1 MATKITVALEDDLD
15 GGPAS
20 ETVRFGLGGA
30 QYEIDLNKKNA
41 RAFRKKLTPFVEHA
55 RQAGPTQRHGPARTA
70 SSRQRSADIRA
81 WAKAQGL
88 SVGDRGRIPASVVD
102 QYEATRRPLRTP
114 GHHRHEPIR
123 SDGLCPRPASQTAC
137 RWALPAARLWPHG
150 ARQAGRIRR
159 GQDIRLYRR
168 RHLGLAETPTPLTR
182 PGWRS
187 AAATA
192 VDGYTLRDRECRRE
206 RARCCRSAQRARQAV

>member
-20 ETVRFGLGGA
+20 ETVRFGLDNA

-55 RQAGPTQRHGPARTA
+55 RQAGPGQRRGPARTA

-81 WAKAQGL
+81 WAKATGL
-88 SVGDRGRIPASVVD
+88 AVSDRGRIPASVVD
-102 QYEATRRPLRTP
+102 QYEATTRRPLRTP

-123 SDGLCPRPASQTAC
+123 SDGLWAQPASQRRAGGPF
-137 RWALPAARLWPHG
+137 RLPAYNRMRRAS
-150 ARQAGRIRR
+150 GRAVSGGR
-159 GQDIRLYRR
+159 GQDIRRRRR
-168 RHLGLAETPTPLTR
+168 RHVALAATPTPSPR

-187 AAATA
+187 AA
-192 VDGYTLRDRECRRE
+192 GNPR
-206 RARCCRSAQRARQAV
+206 

>member
-55 RQAGPTQRHGPARTA
+55 RQAGPGQRRGPARTA

-81 WAKAQGL
+81 WAKATGL
-88 SVGDRGRIPASVVD
+88 AVSDRGRIPASVVD

-114 GHHRHEPIR
+114 GHHRHRPIC
-123 SDGLCPRPASQTAC
+123 SDGLWPRPASQRRAGGPF
-137 RWALPAARLWPHG
+137 RLPAYSRM
-150 ARQAGRIRR
+150 GRASGRAVSGGR
-159 GQDIRLYRR
+159 GQDIRPHRR
-168 RHLGLAETPTPLTR
+168 RHPGLAATPTPLTR
-182 PGWRS
+182 PGWRP
-187 AAATA
+187 AAVNNGRWLRTA
-192 VDGYTLRDRECRRE
+192 
-206 RARCCRSAQRARQAV
+206 

>member
-55 RQAGPTQRHGPARTA
+55 RRAGPGQRRGPARTA
-70 SSRQRSADIRA
+70 SSRQRSVDIRA
-81 WAKAQGL
+81 WAKATGL
-88 SVGDRGRIPASVVD
+88 AVSDRGRIPASVVD
-102 QYEATRRPLRTP
+102 QYEATTRRPLRTP
-114 GHHRHEPIR
+114 GHHRHDPMR
-123 SDGLCPRPASQTAC
+123 SEGRWPRPASQRRVAAPFRC
-137 RWALPAARLWPHG
+137 RQWLHG
-150 ARQAGRIRR
+150 ARVRPGSMRPAAAKTFARTVDVTWGWRQR
-159 GQDIRLYRR
+159 
-168 RHLGLAETPTPLTR
+168 PSSSPR

-187 AAATA
+187 ASGNSRRWHNAA
-192 VDGYTLRDRECRRE
+192 
-206 RARCCRSAQRARQAV
+206 